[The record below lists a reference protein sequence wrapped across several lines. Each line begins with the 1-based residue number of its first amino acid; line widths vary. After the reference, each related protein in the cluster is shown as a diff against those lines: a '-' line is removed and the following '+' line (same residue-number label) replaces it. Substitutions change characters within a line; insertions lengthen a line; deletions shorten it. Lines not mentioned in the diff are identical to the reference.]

1 MSQAS
6 RRQGFTLVEL
16 LVVIAIIGIL
26 IGMLLP
32 AVQQVREAARRIQC
46 GNQMR
51 QLSLAMHNYESAFGN
66 FPPGIMTAEITGN
79 GIRDISFDKVRDEPG
94 LNWQAIILP
103 FIEQAPLFDRVNEIT
118 DKLTN
123 PSAAYSDKDIAMS
136 VIPNLICPSCPMDD
150 LNPIRPD
157 AWEEGEDAAKS
168 NYVGIW
174 GTEVDGNSDY
184 NLIAGCPDPVNGPCP
199 YDPSLY
205 SGILFVNSE
214 VTFGEIQDGTS
225 NTFVI
230 GERDGAS
237 IGVNTRAAA
246 TWCGVRNAQWG
257 NQCLG
262 PISGMPD
269 QVLNS
274 VEDNKAAQWNAIS
287 SQHPGGANFG
297 RADGSVE
304 YVTDAIDPSVYE
316 EYGTK
321 AGGEV
326 NRAF

>member
-1 MSQAS
+1 MSQNK
-6 RRQGFTLVEL
+6 RQGFTLVEL

-79 GIRDISFDKVRDEPG
+79 GIRDQSFDKVRDEPG

-103 FIEQAPLFDRVNEIT
+103 FVEQAPRFDRVNEIT

-123 PSAAYSDKDIAMS
+123 PSAAYSDEDIAMT

-157 AWEEGEDAAKS
+157 AFGDDGDAAKS

-174 GTEVDGNSDY
+174 GTEVNGNSDY
-184 NLIAGCPDPVNGPCP
+184 NLIAGCDPETGPCP

-230 GERDGAS
+230 AERDGAPLE
-237 IGVNTRAAA
+237 GEFVRAAA

-262 PISGMPD
+262 PVN
-269 QVLNS
+269 QQLNYTINS
-274 VEDNKAAQWNAIS
+274 IESNARSQWNAIS
-287 SQHPGGANFG
+287 SSHPGGANFG

-304 YVTDAIDPSVYE
+304 YVVDTIDGEVYE

>member
-1 MSQAS
+1 
-6 RRQGFTLVEL
+6 
-16 LVVIAIIGIL
+16 
-26 IGMLLP
+26 
-32 AVQQVREAARRIQC
+32 
-46 GNQMR
+46 MR

-66 FPPGIMTAEITGN
+66 FPPGNKTAEITGT
-79 GIRDISFDKVRDEPG
+79 GIRDITFGDVLRRPG
-94 LNWQAIILP
+94 LNWQACILP
-103 FIEQAPLFDRVNEIT
+103 YVEQAPLFDRVNDVTNNLT
-118 DKLTN
+118 DPN
-123 PSAAYSDKDIAMS
+123 AAYTNEEIAMT
-136 VIPNLICPSCPMDD
+136 VIPNFICPSCPMDD
-150 LNPIRPD
+150 LNDVRPD
-157 AWEEGEDAAKS
+157 AFGDDGDAAKC

-174 GTEVDGNSDY
+174 GTEAAGDSNYTNFGNEDR
-184 NLIAGCPDPVNGPCP
+184 
-199 YDPSLY
+199 YDPSVY
-205 SGILFVNSE
+205 SGILFLNSE
-214 VTFGEIQDGTS
+214 V
-225 NTFVI
+225 
-230 GERDGAS
+230 
-237 IGVNTRAAA
+237 AAA
-246 TWCGVRNAQWG
+246 TWCGGREANFA

-326 NRAF
+326 NRACAVYFYLYSICGLIFEPHFFLLPWVRL